1 MNLLNNLLLGLMGV
15 VIIVVIYFLVKLLRV
30 DSAKFDALKPIE
42 TEVKVERPEK
52 RKKNPFP
59 PSKNGHVR
67 ANIQYLFKNALG

>member
-42 TEVKVERPEK
+42 TEVKVEKPEEEEEESL
-52 RKKNPFP
+52 P
-59 PSKNGHVR
+59 
-67 ANIQYLFKNALG
+67 AE